1 LRNSTHTK
9 TYVYTMSTNI
19 SELPFNA
26 KTELP
31 SRDIPRETIEHAA
44 DPQITP
50 TYVPPKPPQYITSNP
65 ENKLE
70 KLLEEFRIP
79 IVVAILYFIFETPT
93 IQGVFTRVLPTFKE
107 TPLLKSVCFGGL
119 YYLSLMGMEYVK

>member
-1 LRNSTHTK
+1 
-9 TYVYTMSTNI
+9 MSTQI

-31 SRDIPRETIEHAA
+31 ARDIPRETLEHVA

-50 TYVPPKPPQYITSNP
+50 TYVPPKTPQYIISHP
-65 ENKLE
+65 ENKME

-79 IVVAILYFIFETPT
+79 IIVAILYFIFETPT
-93 IQGVFTRVLPTFKE
+93 IQGLFTRVLPTFKE
-107 TPLLKSVCFGGL
+107 TPILKSVCFGGL
-119 YYLSLMGMEYVK
+119 YYSALMAMDYVK